1 MQLER
6 IEQILNGVAVDSAEI
21 VCNGNMVFVN
31 TRTYDH
37 DGKLTKENYVLSRL
51 VMKVQNNA
59 IMVKDCEFTKR

>member
-21 VCNGNMVFVN
+21 VFNGNVVFVN
-31 TRTYDH
+31 TRTYDNE
-37 DGKLTKENYVLSRL
+37 GKLNKENYVLSRL

-59 IMVKDCEFTKR
+59 IMVKDCEFAKR

>member
-21 VCNGNMVFVN
+21 VFNGNVVFVN
-31 TRTYDH
+31 TRTYDNE
-37 DGKLTKENYVLSRL
+37 GKLNKENYVLSRL

-59 IMVKDCEFTKR
+59 IMVKDCEFVKR